1 MKTRGLI
8 AAGLVLVLV
17 ASNVAIVQ
25 KERILGTGTPM
36 LLPLATVDPRSLI
49 QGDYM
54 RLDYALTRT
63 LDSTSHWPRDG
74 AIVVTLDSLGVVQ
87 FVRRHQAAVPLAR
100 GEHLLRYRYRNG
112 HYRVGTDAFHF
123 QEGTANTYRRAR
135 YGELRVDD
143 AGTSVLIGLRD
154 ASRVPMRQGGRS

>member
-1 MKTRGLI
+1 MKTRALI

-25 KERILGTGTPM
+25 KERVLSTGTPM
-36 LLPLATVDPRSLI
+36 LLRLATVDPRSLM

-74 AIVVTLDSLGVVQ
+74 VIVVTLDSLGVVQ
-87 FVRRHQAAVPLAR
+87 LVRRHETGVPLAR
-100 GEHLLRYRYRNG
+100 GEHLLRYRFRTR

-123 QEGTANTYRRAR
+123 QEGSANHYRQAR

-154 ASRVPMRQGGRS
+154 SARVPLH